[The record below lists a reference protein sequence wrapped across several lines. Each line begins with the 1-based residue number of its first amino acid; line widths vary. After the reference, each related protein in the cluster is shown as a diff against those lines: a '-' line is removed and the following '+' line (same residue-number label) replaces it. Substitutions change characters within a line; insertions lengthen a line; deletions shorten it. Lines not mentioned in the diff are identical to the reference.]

1 MVFVILQQV
10 HDVAC
15 LFDVLDVREDLFLL
29 VLVEAAHQVH
39 GVVRVHVVHEL
50 LGDGFRGEQLEELL
64 ADVLVHLH
72 QYVGCRLVVQ
82 EAVNEACV
90 LGVEVVAQL
99 GDVGRVQVGQQGFHV
114 LRVFLLDVAFDLV
127 NIFFVQFHLFN

>member
-1 MVFVILQQV
+1 M
-10 HDVAC
+10 
-15 LFDVLDVREDLFLL
+15 REDLFLL
-29 VLVEAAHQVH
+29 VLVEVAHQVY

-50 LGDGFRGEQLEELL
+50 LGDGFRGEQLEEFLT
-64 ADVLVHLH
+64 DVFVHLH

-82 EAVNEACV
+82 EAVDEACV

-114 LRVFLLDVAFDLV
+114 FRVLLLDVAFDLV
-127 NIFFVQFHLFN
+127 NIFFVYFHFFN